1 MPLDSKED
9 ESKILEAIERVRTG
23 AGEVD
28 EIVRAMLEAEL
39 IRQATTDIDPPGYD
53 RARVRSIIEAEL
65 NRMNALASV
74 AGEKIEKVKEVVV
87 EAQGLEATV
96 ADEGA
101 EPQVSVA
108 LMQEINQAVEKGLE
122 EVTEPDPVDIKERE
136 HAGKMLA
143 TMGKKILRTIL
154 PIDYKALRDLLPEPY
169 MELTN
174 CYGYLDK
181 SWETQLLEMSVK
193 RVMGLNG
200 RGNYNAVLEKLLE
213 GYVLIETDRHW
224 RDEYRHWS
232 HSLCHLYENYG
243 RGDSGR
249 SLLKEPGLKE
259 ANTRAINEAGRRM
272 VEVGDLGCMPRIV
285 IPLLRWNL
293 DQIDP
298 GNLDAP
304 IALKPEGLEDADYVK
319 YLESLEEDNETK
331 KMLVLSRAKTVREL
345 LVGMVRQDVK
355 DDRQGLC
362 YSISTNMARLLRIL
376 EGLRPEITIEELNN
390 YMSRAVYNQMGR
402 DTGIAKIGYEALKD
416 NVETAEKAT
425 EMCPGLYVDV
435 DGTLLLHEKGKGL
448 QLNEAVLNAMKEA
461 GEMGVSVTIVTGGDP
476 ELKAKQLLGVGLSE
490 TYLPVKSKYDY
501 RGKALEL
508 LLDDT
513 APEIQGLKAGSY
525 HNACVY
531 GFYTLRLVKEGEKI
545 IVKPELKKKQEVR

>member
-1 MPLDSKED
+1 MTKEELKQKLTGEGVN
-9 ESKILEAIERVRTG
+9 ESVERTEVGDGGALE
-23 AGEVD
+23 
-28 EIVRAMLEAEL
+28 LL
-39 IRQATTDIDPPGYD
+39 
-53 RARVRSIIEAEL
+53 
-65 NRMNALASV
+65 
-74 AGEKIEKVKEVVV
+74 
-87 EAQGLEATV
+87 
-96 ADEGA
+96 
-101 EPQVSVA
+101 
-108 LMQEINQAVEKGLE
+108 QEINVQLQESAQIDV
-122 EVTEPDPVDIKERE
+122 DPELALRDQKERE
-136 HAGKMLA
+136 HAAVIMQNI
-143 TMGKKILRTIL
+143 GKKTARTTQDV
-154 PIDYKALRDLLPEPY
+154 DYQGLLDSLKGDTYMKEARD
-169 MELTN
+169 
-174 CYGYLDK
+174 CYGYLD
-181 SWETQLLEMSVK
+181 ERQEANVLESVLAALM
-193 RVMGLNG
+193 RLNK
-200 RGNYNAVLEKLLE
+200 RGNYTGVMEKLLDIFINIP
-213 GYVLIETDRHW
+213 L
-224 RDEYRHWS
+224 RDWGKRARYRSWS
-232 HSLCHLYENYG
+232 HSLCHLYENYE
-243 RGDSGR
+243 RGADAR
-249 SLLKEPGLKE
+249 SLLKEKGLRG
-259 ANTRAINEAGRRM
+259 ANIRAINEAGRRM
-272 VEVGDLGCMPRIV
+272 VETEELGCMPRIV
-285 IPLLRWNL
+285 IPLLRYNL
-293 DQIDP
+293 DQVDP
-298 GNLDAP
+298 GKLDVP

-402 DTGIAKIGYEALKD
+402 DTGIAKIGYEALKA
-416 NVETAEKAT
+416 NVETAEQAT
-425 EMCPGLYVDV
+425 EVCPGLYVDV
-435 DGTLLLHEKGKGL
+435 DGTLLLHEEGKGL